1 MRLRLRRAAA
11 PLTCREVVAL
21 LTDYLEDALDP
32 PTRER
37 VAGHLAACGNCAT
50 HVQQLQVTLEALG
63 TVPPEELSPETERA
77 LVAAFRDWRAER

>member
-21 LTDYLEDALDP
+21 ITDYLEDALDR

-37 VAGHLAACGNCAT
+37 VAAHLAACENCST
-50 HVQQLQVTLEALG
+50 HVQQLRVTLEALG
-63 TVPPEELSPETERA
+63 SVPPQEISPETERA
-77 LVAAFRDWRAER
+77 LVAAFRDWRTEP